1 MLKHLNLFRF
11 LALKKYWEEA
21 NLKTIMKKF
30 LRPKK
35 EIFYFPLFQCKIAL
49 FVFLFIFSFA
59 CNSQVVKSFSYTGAV
74 QTFTVPFCVDTI
86 HVKAWAAGG
95 SGGGNDSYQ
104 GAVGGGGAYVKSDI
118 AVTAGQILTIIVGG
132 GAGPGGQCA
141 GNAPGGTG
149 GWGNG
154 VVGGGTGGNAG
165 GSGCSGGGG
174 GGGGASA
181 IFNGSTALLVA
192 GAGGGG
198 SGGGQHS
205 SGAIGGGG
213 GENGNVS
220 PGSCSSAGVAG
231 GSGSGNGSQGTS
243 KSGDGGGGGAGG
255 GGYDGGTGGGVATG
269 CDCGACGGGGGNSF
283 SSGINTI
290 IINGSGQTAGNGSD
304 PDLPPGVA
312 DGGNG
317 STKGGDGFV
326 QLIFNGSPDAAFS
339 NTTVCHG
346 NATQFTN
353 NTTNTTGTLTSR
365 SWDFGDGSP
374 VNTTINP
381 AHTYANA
388 GSYNVKLIENNSV
401 GCSDTI
407 IQPVQVY
414 YNPVAAFSQSS
425 VCFGDSMN
433 FLNTSTIHNS
443 TSIAS
448 YLWSFGD
455 GSPNGSI
462 PSPAHYYS
470 AGTYPVLL
478 LATSADGC
486 MDTAS
491 AIVKTFDA
499 PISAF
504 LFSNTCLF
512 DSAKFTNTSIN
523 PVMGTI
529 ASWSWDYGDGFALN
543 TTVWNPRHLYT
554 AAGNYQVTL
563 ITYSSNLGCSDT
575 LKDSITVFPMPVSN
589 FSFTDVCLN
598 QSMIFNDSSTVS
610 NGSIAGRSWNFG
622 DGTPL
627 SIAQDPSHIYASP
640 GTYSVTLIV
649 TSNNSCKD
657 TIVKNIVVHPLPIA
671 LFSSLN
677 VCDGTTVQFN
687 DLSVIASPDNIQ
699 SWTWDFADGSPS
711 GISQNTSHLYS
722 AAGSYSVQLLVV
734 SNFGCPDSIIK
745 TAIVNPN
752 PTALFSASDTIGC
765 EPLCVDFQ
773 NLSTILTGT
782 NASRLWDFGDGSP
795 ASSSLEPS
803 HCYINNSVYSPLT
816 FDITLTVTSDSGC
829 ITTVTKSNYITVN
842 PNPNAVFTVDPTTT
856 TIIDPIIS
864 IKDLSIGADNWSWD
878 FGDGSALLSTS
889 LPIPYT
895 YSDTGTYL
903 VTLITSTQYGCADT
917 AYKTIIIDPE
927 FVFYIPNS
935 FSPDGDG
942 MNDTFMGKG
951 LFIKEFKMTIFDR
964 WGNSIFI
971 SDDISKSWN
980 GKANRGPDT
989 ALQDVY
995 IYVIEIKDFKN
1006 KNHSYKGIVTLV
1018 K

>member
-1 MLKHLNLFRF
+1 
-11 LALKKYWEEA
+11 
-21 NLKTIMKKF
+21 MKKNLLF
-30 LRPKK
+30 KK
-35 EIFYFPLFQCKIAL
+35 ALFYFPLFQCKIAG
-49 FVFLFIFSFA
+49 FVLLFIFSFA
-59 CNSQVVKSFSYTGAV
+59 VNSQVVKSFTYTGAV

-95 SGGGNDSYQ
+95 SGGGNDSFQ

-118 AVTAGQILTIIVGG
+118 PVTAGQILTIIVGG

-154 VVGGGTGGNAG
+154 ALGGGAGGNAG

-181 IFNGSTALLVA
+181 IFNGSTTLLVV

-198 SGGGQHS
+198 SGGGVQS

-213 GENGNVS
+213 GQDGNVS
-220 PGSCSSAGVAG
+220 PGSCSSAGIAG
-231 GSGSGNGSQGTS
+231 ASANGNGNQGVS
-243 KSGDGGGGGAGG
+243 KSGDGGGGGGG
-255 GGYDGGTGGGVATG
+255 GGGNNGGTGGGVATG

-290 IINGSGQTAGNGSD
+290 IINGNGQTAGNGSD

-326 QLIFNGSPDAAFS
+326 QLIFNGSPDAGFS

-346 NATQFTN
+346 NSTQFTN
-353 NTTNTTGTLTSR
+353 NTTNTSGILTSR
-365 SWDFGDGSP
+365 SWDFGDSSP

-381 AHTYANA
+381 SHTYANA

-407 IQPVQVY
+407 IQAVQVY
-414 YNPVAAFSQSS
+414 YNPVAALNQSS

-455 GSPNGSI
+455 GSPTSSL

-491 AIVKTFDA
+491 ASVKTFDA

-512 DSAKFTNTSIN
+512 DSAKFTNTSLN

-529 ASWSWDYGDGFALN
+529 ASWSWDYGDGSVLN

-554 AAGNYQVTL
+554 TPGNYPITL
-563 ITYSSNLGCSDT
+563 ITYSTNLGCSDT
-575 LKDSITVFPMPVSN
+575 LKDSITVYSMPVSN
-589 FSFTDVCLN
+589 FSFTNVCLN
-598 QSMIFNDSSTVS
+598 QAMNFNDSSTVS
-610 NGSIAGRSWNFG
+610 NGTVAGRSWNFG
-622 DGTPL
+622 DATPP
-627 SIAQDPSHIYASP
+627 STAQNPSHIYASP
-640 GTYSVTLIV
+640 GTYNVTLIV

-657 TIVKNIVVHPLPIA
+657 TIVKSVVVHPLPTA
-671 LFSSLN
+671 LFSSSN

-687 DLSVIASPDNIQ
+687 NLSVIASPDNIQ
-699 SWTWDFADGSPS
+699 FWTWDFDDGSPLN
-711 GISQNTSHLYS
+711 ISQNTSHLYS
-722 AAGSYSVQLLVV
+722 AAGSYSVKLLVV
-734 SNFGCPDSIIK
+734 SNFSCPDSITKI
-745 TAIVNPN
+745 TIVNPN
-752 PTALFSASDTIGC
+752 PIVLFSASDTAGC

-782 NASRLWDFGDGSP
+782 NASRLWNFGDGGP
-795 ASSSLEPS
+795 VSSSLEPS

-829 ITTVTKSNYITVN
+829 VTTLTKPNYITVN

-864 IKDLSIGADNWSWD
+864 IKDLSIGADNWNWD
-878 FGDGSALLSTS
+878 FGDGSAPLTTS
-889 LPIPYT
+889 LPIPHT

-903 VTLITSTQYGCADT
+903 ITLITSTQYACADT
-917 AYKTIIIDPE
+917 AYKTVIIDPE

-980 GKANRGPDT
+980 GKANRGPDV

-995 IYVIEIKDFKN
+995 VYSIEITDIKN
-1006 KNHSYKGIVTLV
+1006 KKHSYKGIVTLV

>member
-1 MLKHLNLFRF
+1 MKIFLLFEKVF
-11 LALKKYWEEA
+11 
-21 NLKTIMKKF
+21 
-30 LRPKK
+30 
-35 EIFYFPLFQCKIAL
+35 FYFSLFQCKIAV
-49 FVFLFIFSFA
+49 FAFLFMFPFIS
-59 CNSQVVKSFSYTGAV
+59 NSQTVLPFPYTGSP
-74 QTFTVPFCVDTI
+74 QTYTVPCGVDTI
-86 HVKAWAAGG
+86 HVKAWGAGG
-95 SGGGNDSYQ
+95 SGGGADSYG
-104 GAVGGGGAYVKSDI
+104 GAVGGAGAFVESYIVVTPGQTLTMII
-118 AVTAGQILTIIVGG
+118 AG
-132 GAGPGGQCA
+132 GAGPGSGCVACSGGGSA
-141 GNAPGGTG
+141 GMGG
-149 GWGNG
+149 G
-154 VVGGGTGGNAG
+154 VVDGGRGGNAG
-165 GSGCSGGGG
+165 CSPCSGGGG
-174 GGGGASA
+174 GGGGGAAVYSGA
-181 IFNGSTALLVA
+181 TPLVVA
-192 GAGGGG
+192 GGGGGG
-198 SGGGQHS
+198 SGGGQFS
-205 SGAIGGGG
+205 SGGAGGAGG
-213 GENGNVS
+213 QNGNPS
-220 PGSCSSAGVAG
+220 PGSCASVGI
-231 GSGSGNGSQGTS
+231 SGANGTGNGSAGQD
-243 KSGDGGGGGAGG
+243 KGGGDGAGG
-255 GGYDGGTGGGVATG
+255 GGGGGGYNGSSGGASPPS
-269 CDCGACGGGGGNSF
+269 CDCGGCGGGGGSSY
-283 SSGINTI
+283 SSGFNTT
-290 IINGSGQTAGNGSD
+290 IINGNGQTPGGSTD
-304 PDLPPGVA
+304 PDLPAGAAV
-312 DGGNG
+312 GGG
-317 STKGGDGFV
+317 TSTKGGDGYI
-326 QLIFNGSPDAAFS
+326 IFSFDGGSPETDFTS
-339 NTTVCHG
+339 TTVCNG
-346 NATQFTN
+346 AATQFTN
-353 NTTNTTGTLTSR
+353 NSITASGSITST
-365 SWDFGDGSP
+365 SWDFGNSTP
-374 VNTTINP
+374 VNNTVNPSYIYPVGGTYTVSLIVTNNYGCADTT
-381 AHTYANA
+381 TK
-388 GSYNVKLIENNSV
+388 S
-401 GCSDTI
+401 
-407 IQPVQVY
+407 VQVY

-529 ASWSWDYGDGFALN
+529 ASWSWDYGDGSALN

-554 AAGNYQVTL
+554 VPGNYQVTL

-589 FSFTDVCLN
+589 FSFADVCLN
-598 QSMIFNDSSTVS
+598 QAMIFSDSSTVLT
-610 NGSIAGRSWNFG
+610 GSIAGRSWDFG
-622 DGTPL
+622 DGTPV
-627 SIAQDPSHIYASP
+627 STAQDPSHIYASP
-640 GTYSVTLIV
+640 GTYPVTLIV

-657 TIVKNIVVHPLPIA
+657 TIVKSVVVHPLPTA

-677 VCDGTTVQFN
+677 VCDGTTVQFSNSSTIPANPTN
-687 DLSVIASPDNIQ
+687 DVIQ
-699 SWTWDFADGSPS
+699 SWTWDFADGSPFS
-711 GISQNTSHLYS
+711 ISQNTSHLYS
-722 AAGSYSVQLLVV
+722 AAGSYAVQLLVV
-734 SNFGCPDSIIK
+734 SNFGCPDSITK
-745 TAIVNPN
+745 TTIVNPN
-752 PTALFSASDTIGC
+752 PTVLFSASDTIGC

-782 NASRLWDFGDGSP
+782 NASRLWNLGDGSLTSNTQD
-795 ASSSLEPS
+795 AN

-829 ITTVTKSNYITVN
+829 VTTVTKSNYITVN

-864 IKDLSIGADNWSWD
+864 IKDLSIGTDNWNWD
-878 FGDGSALLSTS
+878 FGDGSTPLTTS
-889 LPIPYT
+889 LPVPHT

-903 VTLITSTQYGCADT
+903 ITLITSTQYGCADT
-917 AYKTIIIDPE
+917 SYKTIIIDPE